1 MPGTIGDPRLAV
13 PRRRLRKLRER
24 LMPSQRTLIVLA
36 REHIRVTSAAAL
48 VKKIIFIILF
58 MCSCAYSICVLLYFI
73 AFRISI
79 PLLISRLRELPG
91 SSSDEK
97 RSGFIGVVAYEPRR
111 DELKL
116 AAGFQLFRIFC
127 YKSSCDTGIANPTS
141 PSFTPSLNPR
151 DDVTGFLCSLRQ
163 VILPYPKKKWV
174 NEKTLGENSRE
185 FFSGNSASAI

>member
-79 PLLISRLRELPG
+79 PLLISRLVNFR

-97 RSGFIGVVAYEPRR
+97 RSGFIGVVAYAVTS
-111 DELKL
+111 LNSL
-116 AAGFQLFRIFC
+116 QLFN
-127 YKSSCDTGIANPTS
+127 YS
-141 PSFTPSLNPR
+141 
-151 DDVTGFLCSLRQ
+151 
-163 VILPYPKKKWV
+163 
-174 NEKTLGENSRE
+174 ENSAINRRATPE
-185 FFSGNSASAI
+185 SRILRRRVLHHRWIRVTMSPAFYVRSDKLFCRIQKMGQRKDPGRKLSGILLR